1 VADAA
6 APPPAPAAAGGGGR
20 APPSGDGGGGGGG
33 FDARREHYPY
43 CPLLRAGAV
52 AAAAD
57 AVAAVVGDA
66 P

>member
-1 VADAA
+1 LAEAA
-6 APPPAPAAAGGGGR
+6 APPPAVAAAAGGGGR
-20 APPSGDGGGGGGG
+20 DAPSGDGGGG

-43 CPLLRAGAV
+43 CPLLRPGAV

-57 AVAAVVGDA
+57 AVAAVVGVA